1 MVTLTAAV
9 VVAVVFMVRTM
20 IQVRKTAK
28 EAETLLNSLNYE
40 TNKVKAFTETFTSFV
55 GNFINSPWLKFGT
68 LASSVATGI
77 FAGLRKKHEEKS
89 SN

>member
-9 VVAVVFMVRTM
+9 VTGVVFLVRTM
-20 IQVRKTAK
+20 IQVRRTAM
-28 EAETLLNSLNYE
+28 EAETLLKSLNYE
-40 TNKVKAFTETFTSFV
+40 ADKVKSFTESFTGIV
-55 GNFINSPWLKFGT
+55 GGLINSPWLKFGT

-77 FAGLRKKHEEKS
+77 FAGLRRKDGQKA